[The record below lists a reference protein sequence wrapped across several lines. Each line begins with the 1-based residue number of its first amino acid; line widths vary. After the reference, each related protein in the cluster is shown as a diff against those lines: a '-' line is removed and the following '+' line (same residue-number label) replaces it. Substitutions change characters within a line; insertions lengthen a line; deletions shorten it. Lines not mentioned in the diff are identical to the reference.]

1 MPLTIDK
8 RIKAFSILG
17 KELKTIA
24 AALGSG
30 NEDQLPRPAAK
41 KFFFEAVEAP
51 RFNPWFT
58 AENVKSAIDALGEML
73 EEEKLKKWIDNYP
86 DLLSPKD
93 FVSRKVAVIMAGNIP
108 MVGFHDFLCVLMAG
122 HQFLGKLSSQDNK
135 LPVALGELLTEI
147 EPAFRESVT
156 FAESPISGFDAVI
169 ATGSNNS
176 ARYFEYYFG
185 QHPHIIR
192 KNRNSVAV
200 LAGDEGPEEL
210 QRLGADVFSFFG
222 LGCRNV
228 SKLLVTEGYDFS
240 ALKKAWKPYENV
252 VNNHKYFNNYEYF
265 KAIYIVNRTPHTDT
279 GFCLLKQDSSLS
291 SPVSVVHFEEYS
303 SKEWLKKHLE
313 KEAGNIQCI
322 VQREKEKGTA
332 AVPFGQSQQ
341 PDLWDYADGIDTLA
355 FLMNLS

>member
-1 MPLTIDK
+1 MPLTIEQ
-8 RIKAFSILG
+8 RINAFSLLG

-30 NEDQLPRPAAK
+30 NESQLSGTAAQ
-41 KFFFEAVEAP
+41 KFFREAVEAP
-51 RFNPWFT
+51 GHNPWFT

-73 EEEKLKKWIDNYP
+73 EENKLKKWTGNYP
-86 DLLSPKD
+86 ELLSPEES
-93 FVSRKVAVIMAGNIP
+93 VSRKVAVIMAGNIP
-108 MVGFHDFLCVLMAG
+108 LVGFHDFLCVLIAG
-122 HQFLGKLSSQDNK
+122 HQFLGKLSSQDTR
-135 LPVALGELLTEI
+135 LPAALGELLTEI

-156 FAESPISGFDAVI
+156 FAESPIRGFDAVI

-192 KNRNSVAV
+192 KNRNSVAI
-200 LAGDEGPEEL
+200 LKGDETPEEL
-210 QRLGADVFSFFG
+210 LRLGADVFSFFG

-228 SKLLVTEGYDFS
+228 SKLLVPEGYDFS
-240 ALKKAWKPYENV
+240 ALKKAWEPYNKV

-279 GFCLLKQDSSLS
+279 GFCLLKQDSSLP
-291 SPVSVVHFEEYS
+291 SPVSVVHFEEYA
-303 SKEWLKKHLE
+303 SKEWLRKHLE
-313 KEAGNIQCI
+313 RKAISIQCI
-322 VQREKEKGTA
+322 VQREKEKGTE

-355 FLMNLS
+355 FLLNLS